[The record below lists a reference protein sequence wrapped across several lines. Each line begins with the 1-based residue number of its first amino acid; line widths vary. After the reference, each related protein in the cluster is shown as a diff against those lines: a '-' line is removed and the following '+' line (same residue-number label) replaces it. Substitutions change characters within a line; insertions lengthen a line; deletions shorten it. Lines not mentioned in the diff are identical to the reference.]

1 MSGEPNE
8 VKIARMEERLNTVLV
23 ELQQARD
30 GRKQQYDTL
39 ESIGRSL
46 LLIDNR
52 VQSVEKRL
60 SEAGPT
66 IDEFITIKHKVVG
79 AGVLGK
85 WIWALG
91 ASLITILYTS
101 REAIISW
108 ITK

>member
-1 MSGEPNE
+1 MSTESTE
-8 VKIARMEERLNTVLV
+8 VKLARMEERLNTVLGG
-23 ELQQARD
+23 LQQDRES
-30 GRKQQYDTL
+30 RKQQYDTL
-39 ESIGRSL
+39 EDIGRSL

-60 SEAGPT
+60 TEAGPT

-85 WIWALG
+85 WIWAIG

-101 REAIISW
+101 REAILAW
-108 ITK
+108 MAK